1 MYGLVNRG
9 VEDMALSAGGVELW
23 GRIRSAAGVDDE
35 TFLAMKPY
43 PDDVTYRLVAAA
55 STELELPADEILR
68 LFGRHWIVYTAQEGY
83 GPLLAMGGRTLPSFL
98 RNLDAMHV
106 RIAAEMPAL
115 RPPSF
120 VVTEVDEHVL
130 RVDYHSHRGGLAP
143 MVVGLL
149 EGLGELFETPVE
161 ITRVEDSESA
171 GSATFLVRHG

>member
-9 VEDMALSAGGVELW
+9 VEDMARSAGGQALW
-23 GRIRSAAGVDDE
+23 DRIRTAAGVDDE
-35 TFLAMKPY
+35 IFLAMKSY
-43 PDDVTYRLVAAA
+43 PDEITYRLVDAA
-55 STELELPADEILR
+55 SAELDLPAEEILR

-106 RIAAEMPAL
+106 RVATEMPEL

-120 VVTEVDEHVL
+120 VVTEIDDHLL
-130 RVDYHSHRGGLAP
+130 RVDYRSHRDGLAP

-149 EGLGELFETPVE
+149 EGLGELFDTPVAITPVE
-161 ITRVEDSESA
+161 ESEGA
-171 GSATFLVRHG
+171 GSTGFLVRHG